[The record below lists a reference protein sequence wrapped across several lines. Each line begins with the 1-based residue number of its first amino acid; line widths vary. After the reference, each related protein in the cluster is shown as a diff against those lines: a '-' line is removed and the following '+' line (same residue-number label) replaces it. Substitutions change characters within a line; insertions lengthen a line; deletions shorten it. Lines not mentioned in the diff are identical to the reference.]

1 MTYFVAQHCV
11 WTLSAR
17 DVLLCLNKEEHLG
30 VATQAGSLSYLHS
43 QALTGLSNCTLH
55 AECAGV
61 HWEQGGQADHTQV

>member
-1 MTYFVAQHCV
+1 MTYFIAQRRV

-17 DVLLCLNKEEHLG
+17 DVLLCLNKEGHIG
-30 VATQAGSLSYLHS
+30 VAIQAGSLSLLHS
-43 QALTGLSNCTLH
+43 QAQTELSNCALH